1 MLFIALKWVR
11 IGEKQAKI
19 QFDISAGHTKTWVN
33 SFVDVIAKKFHA
45 TEKKIHS
52 QRREKKTRKTP
63 KISRQ
68 EREKRNTHETH
79 SESESVETAAAAA
92 AAIATAGRQ
101 AASNNRELQRQ

>member
-45 TEKKIHS
+45 TEKKNS
-52 QRREKKTRKTP
+52 FAAKRKKKLEKLLKFQDKN
-63 KISRQ
+63 
-68 EREKRNTHETH
+68 EKRETH
-79 SESESVETAAAAA
+79 TKH
-92 AAIATAGRQ
+92 TR
-101 AASNNRELQRQ
+101 NQRVWKQQPQQQQQ